1 MSWHSSVLSALPS
14 SGGATLERS
23 SVTQLAA
30 TGGGSAGSIGGVAG
44 RQLADNTASLDDRQR
59 VVSDGKATL
68 VPAKAGRGTRRVMLA
83 SHGRLQWYY
92 PDTDTTQLLHEGG
105 VRPHA
110 RACTRL
116 KPAPLHDPML
126 ACHLSACLR
135 ACRPAADLLVDMRG
149 LNAGRALWHF
159 PGYNRPV
166 REAAERMGHVAAAQL
181 AAEKHRGSAVAPG
194 CGNGC
199 VCLSIDSCAYLAFV
213 GPTLLAE
220 VAAPLARACSSRHMV
235 TRTQLDR
242 RVIDSRFTHDVVSAA
257 WNGPSGHFACSSP
270 RVLSAMGGKVGLVL
284 HAICFRLSWA
294 SVNACTQLRYR
305 ENARARK
312 HDSARARLEQVRSG
326 NSVFLCD
333 TEGGKVLELAY
344 PSMKLVAEMAL
355 FTRKHHVNTLAPLEP
370 GKVWAV
376 LNNLGDV
383 SGALVV

>member
-1 MSWHSSVLSALPS
+1 MSLESGRHRRPRGQSGRGGFWLLAPRNVMLLAFAVGLLLLGLTTMSWHSSVLSALPS

-135 ACRPAADLLVDMRG
+135 ACRPVRLHACKRAGMRS
-149 LNAGRALWHF
+149 ACAC
-159 PGYNRPV
+159 
-166 REAAERMGHVAAAQL
+166 AAAKMLQT
-181 AAEKHRGSAVAPG
+181 GSRFA
-194 CGNGC
+194 CGHAWTKC
-199 VCLSIDSCAYLAFV
+199 
-213 GPTLLAE
+213 
-220 VAAPLARACSSRHMV
+220 RAC
-235 TRTQLDR
+235 T
-242 RVIDSRFTHDVVSAA
+242 
-257 WNGPSGHFACSSP
+257 
-270 RVLSAMGGKVGLVL
+270 
-284 HAICFRLSWA
+284 
-294 SVNACTQLRYR
+294 
-305 ENARARK
+305 
-312 HDSARARLEQVRSG
+312 
-326 NSVFLCD
+326 
-333 TEGGKVLELAY
+333 
-344 PSMKLVAEMAL
+344 MAL
-355 FTRKHHVNTLAPLEP
+355 SRVQPTRQ
-370 GKVWAV
+370 G
-376 LNNLGDV
+376 
-383 SGALVV
+383 SC